1 VSHVKQRNKQVSCAK
16 GGTVAEAEEMEACEA
31 GGGSA
36 PLKRHS
42 KRKNVLTVVASGKA
56 GRLAGNAS
64 AAGSRPVCLS
74 DSSDSEG
81 CVSDSSDLSHTQQA
95 PAQVYPAN
103 VLKVF
108 LQKTKGMKGL
118 TLEQHFPDLQG
129 FYSSARHIIKHRAQ
143 SDLTDQE
150 VFRLKKQMIKV
161 RKQLVF
167 YLIFIYFTDCF

>member
-1 VSHVKQRNKQVSCAK
+1 MSHVKQRNKQVSCAK

-36 PLKRHS
+36 PVKRRS

-56 GRLAGNAS
+56 GWLAGKPS
-64 AAGSRPVCLS
+64 AAGSRPVCQS
-74 DSSDSEG
+74 DSNSEG

-95 PAQVYPAN
+95 AAQVYPAN
-103 VLKVF
+103 VLKAF
-108 LQKTKGMKGL
+108 LQNTKGMMGL
-118 TLEQHFPDLQG
+118 MLEQHFPDLQG
-129 FYSSARHIIKHRAQ
+129 FYSFARHIIKHRAE

-150 VFRLKKQMIKV
+150 VVRLKKQMINV

-167 YLIFIYFTDCF
+167 E